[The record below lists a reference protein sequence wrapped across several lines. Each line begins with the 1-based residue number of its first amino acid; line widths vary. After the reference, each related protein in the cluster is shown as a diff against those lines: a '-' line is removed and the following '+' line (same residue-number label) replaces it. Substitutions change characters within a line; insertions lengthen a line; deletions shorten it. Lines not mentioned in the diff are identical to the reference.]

1 MSYQPFQRTA
11 LPAAALL
18 WAGLCACAS
27 AQTSPSEA
35 MNKEFPAGVSSLS
48 AQGVEAAVTNGLFR
62 ARFADGVQMRYQFKG
77 QYLYLDTSRCAR
89 DTGRWTAQDGQLCVE
104 FRQFPSGCS
113 EIRQEGEYLW
123 LKRASTGE
131 VIRLARE

>member
-1 MSYQPFQRTA
+1 MLYQPFHRAA
-11 LPAAALL
+11 LPSAALRG
-18 WAGLCACAS
+18 AGLCACAS
-27 AQTSPSEA
+27 AQTGPAEA
-35 MNKEFPAGVSSLS
+35 MHKEFPPGVSSMS
-48 AQGVEAAVTNGLFR
+48 AQGIESAVANGLFR
-62 ARFADGVQMRYQFKG
+62 ARFADGVQLRYQFKG
-77 QYLYLDTSRCAR
+77 QYLYLDTSRGAR

>member
-1 MSYQPFQRTA
+1 MLYQPFHRAA
-11 LPAAALL
+11 LPSAALL

-27 AQTSPSEA
+27 AQTGPAEA
-35 MNKEFPAGVSSLS
+35 MHKEFPPGVSSMS
-48 AQGVEAAVTNGLFR
+48 AQGIESAVANGLF
-62 ARFADGVQMRYQFKG
+62 GVQLRYQFKG
-77 QYLYLDTSRCAR
+77 QYLYLDTSRGAR